1 MAEKPKEAPQTAK
14 TAPLIHLLNQGR
26 AALVTFEDDILIL
39 RTKSGETTET
49 VRATDIVDVQVQG
62 QAIINRMTVRTKQG
76 RSITING
83 LDRATS
89 QALQAQLHTR
99 VEELLNN
106 EAASDAD
113 TLRLEILELAEKA
126 NALLNTDR
134 HVRHSATVEFRDAV
148 HLLGQR
154 IDSRTRQK
162 LEGAV
167 RQALNELEAAADAE
181 TLEKRRQELNEA
193 FLAEA
198 TDAIQGTTGDMFPR
212 GLTAEQAAAIATDE
226 DTTLVLAGAG
236 TGKTAVVTGKIAHL
250 VRNKGIPL
258 EAILALAFN
267 RKAALEIRDRLPED
281 LKGSQVSTFHSFAL
295 KVVASQGTAPTIS
308 KLAQD
313 DFAYSKSIDGILGRM
328 ARDADKAKLI
338 IQMVTGTTAEYR
350 APFDYDTPREYEQ
363 YVRDAELRTLNG
375 ELVKSFEELTL
386 ANFLAAQ
393 GVRYTYERPYEFLT
407 ATQEFRQYQ
416 PDFFLP
422 EHGIYIEHFALNEQG
437 QAPEGWS
444 RYVEEARWK
453 RETHKEHGTKL
464 IETYSWQ
471 FRKGT
476 LESTLEQ
483 KLQDEGVTF
492 KPVPPEELV
501 KRLSS
506 ERLSRLSH
514 LLGTFLTHVK
524 SSNLDHE
531 EILARAKGQKDKD
544 RAKCFLEIFR
554 DVREGYEKLL
564 QAENAVDFHDLI
576 NKAAAIIADGSWVN
590 PFQYVLIDEFQDIS
604 NGRMNLAKALRKP
617 GMAYFLV
624 GDDWQSI
631 YRFAGSYVGL
641 IHQTADHLG
650 FTQQQTLTT
659 TFRFG
664 DGVLRPST
672 GFVQQNPEQ
681 TNRQLH
687 AHSQEGDQGITV
699 MPADLPE
706 TGLHEALRE
715 IEETRESPQDSV
727 LVLGRYRAS
736 RRILGQA
743 GRNFRN
749 VQFNTV
755 HSTKGQ
761 EADYV
766 IVLDLK
772 DDQYG
777 FPCKVEDDPLLAIV
791 MPPTHGDPFPFAE
804 ERRLFYVALTRA
816 RKGVYLI
823 TDPVRPSPFV
833 RELVK
838 NCPEVKVKDGLRPQC
853 PECDRGSL
861 IPSQS
866 GENLRC
872 SNFPR
877 CQHRAPRCPNCRRGY
892 VNRSEVQPECSN
904 PACESPPR
912 TCPRCQTGI
921 LLLRTGRS
929 SSFWGCSMYQGT
941 PQCNYTE
948 RASEAEG
955 AGHSS
960 NGSRPTVRGRR
971 RRTRYSSRH

>member
-1 MAEKPKEAPQTAK
+1 M
-14 TAPLIHLLNQGR
+14 
-26 AALVTFEDDILIL
+26 
-39 RTKSGETTET
+39 
-49 VRATDIVDVQVQG
+49 
-62 QAIINRMTVRTKQG
+62 
-76 RSITING
+76 
-83 LDRATS
+83 
-89 QALQAQLHTR
+89 
-99 VEELLNN
+99 
-106 EAASDAD
+106 
-113 TLRLEILELAEKA
+113 
-126 NALLNTDR
+126 
-134 HVRHSATVEFRDAV
+134 
-148 HLLGQR
+148 
-154 IDSRTRQK
+154 
-162 LEGAV
+162 
-167 RQALNELEAAADAE
+167 
-181 TLEKRRQELNEA
+181 
-193 FLAEA
+193 
-198 TDAIQGTTGDMFPR
+198 
-212 GLTAEQAAAIATDE
+212 
-226 DTTLVLAGAG
+226 
-236 TGKTAVVTGKIAHL
+236 
-250 VRNKGIPL
+250 
-258 EAILALAFN
+258 
-267 RKAALEIRDRLPED
+267 
-281 LKGSQVSTFHSFAL
+281 
-295 KVVASQGTAPTIS
+295 
-308 KLAQD
+308 
-313 DFAYSKSIDGILGRM
+313 
-328 ARDADKAKLI
+328 
-338 IQMVTGTTAEYR
+338 
-350 APFDYDTPREYEQ
+350 
-363 YVRDAELRTLNG
+363 TLN
-375 ELVKSFEELTL
+375 
-386 ANFLAAQ
+386 
-393 GVRYTYERPYEFLT
+393 
-407 ATQEFRQYQ
+407 
-416 PDFFLP
+416 
-422 EHGIYIEHFALNEQG
+422 I
-437 QAPEGWS
+437 
-444 RYVEEARWK
+444 EEARWK

-777 FPCKVEDDPLLAIV
+777 VPLQGRGRPAPGHRDATNPRGPVPLRRREKTLLRGPDQGQEGRLPDHRPGQALSLRERTGQELPGGQGQGRAEAPV
-791 MPPTHGDPFPFAE
+791 SGMRSRFAHPVAEWRESTLLELPQVPAPGTQMPELQAGLRE
-804 ERRLFYVALTRA
+804 
-816 RKGVYLI
+816 
-823 TDPVRPSPFV
+823 PVRGTTGMLQSSLRIAAADV
-833 RELVK
+833 
-838 NCPEVKVKDGLRPQC
+838 PEVPDRNSAAPDGALIKLLGMLQVPGNAAVQLHGESLRG
-853 PECDRGSL
+853 GS
-861 IPSQS
+861 S
-866 GENLRC
+866 
-872 SNFPR
+872 
-877 CQHRAPRCPNCRRGY
+877 RAPVKR
-892 VNRSEVQPECSN
+892 QQ
-904 PACESPPR
+904 
-912 TCPRCQTGI
+912 TDCQ
-921 LLLRTGRS
+921 R
-929 SSFWGCSMYQGT
+929 
-941 PQCNYTE
+941 
-948 RASEAEG
+948 
-955 AGHSS
+955 
-960 NGSRPTVRGRR
+960 
-971 RRTRYSSRH
+971 